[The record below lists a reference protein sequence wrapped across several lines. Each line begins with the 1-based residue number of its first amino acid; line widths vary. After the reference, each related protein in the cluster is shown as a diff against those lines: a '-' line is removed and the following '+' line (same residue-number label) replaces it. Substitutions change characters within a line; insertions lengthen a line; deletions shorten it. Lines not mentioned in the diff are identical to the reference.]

1 MQRAIPTFRGSNL
14 RDAIA
19 VYLGLFCLLRHTHTH
34 RKSAVQCRHLARQLV
49 YKERKP
55 RREIPCIKPIK
66 LRNLMQCQW
75 FFFNSSSPAAFP
87 LPCQCLFL
95 GVSGN
100 VNHMSWAELSWG
112 PGQFSNWYFTTNLAL
127 ASSLFNI
134 NRMWLLEIHVP
145 LSASRTAALRPESSV
160 CFFFFSFF
168 FFFFLFLWRF
178 SLSKA
183 TAGQTT
189 FTSRR
194 QRRQITTRRGQ
205 LSFGQREA
213 LHPPPPPSSMLLPM
227 RWLS

>member
-1 MQRAIPTFRGSNL
+1 MI
-14 RDAIA
+14 
-19 VYLGLFCLLRHTHTH
+19 LFQLQLPLLPFPCLASVFSL
-34 RKSAVQCRHLARQLV
+34 
-49 YKERKP
+49 E
-55 RREIPCIKPIK
+55 
-66 LRNLMQCQW
+66 
-75 FFFNSSSPAAFP
+75 
-87 LPCQCLFL
+87 CLETWIT
-95 GVSGN
+95 
-100 VNHMSWAELSWG
+100 WAELSWG

-160 CFFFFSFF
+160 CFFFSSFF
-168 FFFFLFLWRF
+168 YFFFLFLWRF

-213 LHPPPPPSSMLLPM
+213 LHPPPSSMPHPM